1 MKNNIFFQIYL
12 SGLITFCFIN
22 ILMVSGCKNKSDSIP
37 VELILCGEQEVS
49 IIRFEDKADTTFQKV
64 WSWYARDA
72 TGLPDS
78 LREIFYATDECKS
91 VNQGKQILITAS
103 WRGGAALIDRETKDV
118 LFYALIPNAHS
129 AEILP
134 GNRVVVAGSTAEGGN
149 SLTLY
154 DLSKSNHVL
163 YKDSLY
169 SGHGV
174 IWEDE
179 RKLLWAL
186 GYDELRAY
194 TLKDWETSTPSLKEI
209 STYKIPGVSGH
220 DLQIFPRTSK
230 LFITEEGSVWTFD
243 RESRDFAE
251 YADLAGKKNVKSV
264 MVHPITKQIVY
275 VFADEGKYHT
285 EKLRFLNPSKEVRFP
300 GQKIYKARWV
310 NY

>member
-1 MKNNIFFQIYL
+1 MRTFFQINMAR
-12 SGLITFCFIN
+12 LITFCFIP
-22 ILMVSGCKNKSDSIP
+22 ILMLSGCKYNSESSQ
-37 VELILCGEQEVS
+37 VELIICGEQEVS
-49 IIRFEDKADTTFQKV
+49 IIRFENKEDTTFQKI
-64 WSWYARDA
+64 WSWYGKDA

-78 LREIFYATDECKS
+78 LREVFYATDECKS
-91 VNQGKQILITAS
+91 VDHGRQILITAS

-118 LFYALIPNAHS
+118 LFYAIIPNAHS

-149 SLTLY
+149 SISLY
-154 DLSKSNHVL
+154 DLNKSNHVL

-174 IWEDE
+174 IWDNE
-179 RKLLWAL
+179 RELLWAL

-194 TLKDWETSTPSLKEI
+194 TLEDWQTSTPTLKKI
-209 STYKIPGVSGH
+209 STYRIPGISGH
-220 DLQIFPRTSK
+220 DLQVFPGTSK

-251 YADLAGKKNVKSV
+251 FEKLAGKKNIKSV
-264 MVHPITKQIVY
+264 MGHPITRQIVY
-275 VFADEGKYHT
+275 VFADEGKFHT
-285 EKLRFLNPSKEVRFP
+285 DKLRFLDPLKEVRFP